1 MSNTKLLK
9 YLNKINKKIET
20 GVEELSE
27 IIKLIEKINKQ
38 YNLLHSCILMHQF
51 SKIESLQGYDKRSV
65 KDEISR
71 IVSVLNVPLDCNNF
85 VLCVNTLN
93 RLLIT
98 RYKLYRK
105 KYITIKL

>member
-9 YLNKINKKIET
+9 YLNKINKKIES
-20 GVEELSE
+20 GVAELSE
-27 IIKLIEKINKQ
+27 IVKLIKKINKQ
-38 YNLLHSCILMHQF
+38 YNLLHSCVLMHQF
-51 SKIESLQGYDKRSV
+51 SKVETLSGHDKRSV

-71 IVSVLNVPLDCNNF
+71 IVSVLNIPLDCDNF

-98 RYKLYRK
+98 RYKLYRRTC
-105 KYITIKL
+105 ITIKL